1 MMNTHAAGK
10 TSPDRIEKR
19 IVLRAPRSRVW
30 RAISGAGEF
39 GAWFGVKLEGSF
51 APCARVRGRI
61 TEPGY
66 EHVVMDITVERMEPE
81 RLFSYRWHP
90 YAIDP
95 EVDYSGEPSTFVEF
109 RLEEVAGGTELTVTE
124 SGFDRIPAARRAE
137 AFRMNERGW
146 AEQLKRIERHV
157 SA

>member
-1 MMNTHAAGK
+1 MSA
-10 TSPDRIEKR
+10 DRIEKTSTDR
-19 IVLRAPRSRVW
+19 IEKKIILRALRSRVW
-30 RAISGAGEF
+30 RAIADAQEF
-39 GAWFGVKLEGSF
+39 GAWFGAKLEGSF
-51 APCARVRGRI
+51 APGARVQGRI

-66 EHVVMDITVERMEPE
+66 EHLTMDITIERMEPE
-81 RLFSYRWHP
+81 RLFSLRWHP

-95 EVDYSGEPSTFVEF
+95 AVDYSGEPTTLVEF
-109 RLEEVAGGTELTVTE
+109 RLEEVAGGTELTVSE

-137 AFRMNERGW
+137 AFRMNDQGW

>member
-1 MMNTHAAGK
+1 MSSDK
-10 TSPDRIEKR
+10 IEKR
-19 IVLRAPRSRVW
+19 ILLKAPRSRVW
-30 RAISGAGEF
+30 RAIADAKEF
-39 GAWFGVKLEGSF
+39 GTWFGMKLEGSF
-51 APCARVRGRI
+51 APGARVRGQS

-66 EHVVMDITVERMEPE
+66 EHVIGDLTIERIEPE

-95 EVDYSGEPSTFVEF
+95 NVDYSGEPTTLVEF
-109 RLEEVAGGTELTVTE
+109 RLEEVSGGTELTVTE

-137 AFRMNERGW
+137 AFRMNDQGW
-146 AEQLKRIERHV
+146 AEQLKRIERYV